1 MSSVCLRAGAKR
13 SRDSRRLGRPV
24 YVHLDAEG
32 FREHRREILTE
43 LANRSAERVKRSG
56 RKILL
61 DPMAPSERRMI
72 HLALTSDAEVE
83 TRSEGE
89 GFFKRVAILP
99 RR

>member
-1 MSSVCLRAGAKR
+1 M
-13 SRDSRRLGRPV
+13 
-24 YVHLDAEG
+24 
-32 FREHRREILTE
+32 LTD

-72 HLALTSDAEVE
+72 HLALASDSDVE